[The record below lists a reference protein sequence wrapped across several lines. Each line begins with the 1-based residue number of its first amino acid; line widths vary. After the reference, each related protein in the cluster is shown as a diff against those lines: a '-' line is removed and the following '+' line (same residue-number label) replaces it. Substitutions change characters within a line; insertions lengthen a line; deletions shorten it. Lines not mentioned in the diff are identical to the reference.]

1 MKKNVF
7 QDGQTILIGGISDA
21 GYSQFWLKQLEESNV
36 KDLTVVMIESNEEA
50 GYGDISRLVI
60 NHQVSN
66 LLISHS
72 GSLLD
77 NIEDILGIEQE
88 EAEKYLEPI
97 NIKIYPMDLLSQK
110 IQAGA
115 NGIKGVVTNPDVMRF
130 VTDNPNFESTIRHSE
145 ELGDYILEPAI
156 NADVGIIL
164 ADFADPYGNL
174 SWNATTFNSGDVAR
188 ASDVVLAE
196 VSEVFSNAL
205 NVDTIQLEHI
215 WVSAIYSQATKEI
228 TENFK
233 PATAKIETP
242 SFNREKLK
250 ERIAEKALDYIPE
263 LSSDVEKIKALKNG
277 GEYVRGERSEKQ
289 GDAGAVRPKTAVV
302 NLGYGIP
309 SFFMIEPVASVAEVQ
324 MESAVLGVLDTEGTV
339 TGHNDPGGQL
349 VNLVPGGVVSKTV
362 ADSFSMINRGKIDM
376 TVLGAYQVAENGDIA
391 NWALSATDRAGVG
404 GAVALTQNARSVL
417 VTMIEHKRSGESKL
431 VEELTLPAT
440 AQNVVDIV
448 VTDQGVYAPTGT
460 GFRRIEHFDEETK
473 EWIKD

>member
-97 NIKIYPMDLLSQK
+97 NIKIYPMDLLVQK

-130 VTDNPNFESTIRHSE
+130 VTDDPNFESKIKHSE

-156 NADVGIIL
+156 NGDVGIIL
-164 ADFADPYGNL
+164 ADYADPFGNL
-174 SWNATTFNSGDVAR
+174 SWNATTYNSGDVAR
-188 ASDVVLAE
+188 ASDIVLAE
-196 VSEVFSNAL
+196 VSEVFANEL
-205 NVDTIQLEHI
+205 GVDSIQLEHI
-215 WVSAIYSQATKEI
+215 WVSQVYSVRDQKLFDE
-228 TENFK
+228 FK
-233 PATAKIETP
+233 PATAEIETP
-242 SFNREKLK
+242 TFNRDKLK

-263 LSSDVEKIKALKNG
+263 TNYDVEKIKDLKNG
-277 GEYVRGERSEKQ
+277 GSYVRGERSEQQ
-289 GDAGAVRPKTAVV
+289 GDASAIRPKTAVV

-362 ADSFSMINRGKIDM
+362 ADSFSMINHGKIDM

-391 NWALSATDRAGVG
+391 NWALSSTDRAGIG
-404 GAVALTQNARSVL
+404 GAVALTQNARSVM
-417 VTMIEHKRSGESKL
+417 VTMIEHKRSGASKL

-460 GFRRIEHFDEETK
+460 KFRRLEHFDEVTK